1 MCAPLAMAG
10 LQVASSLAQG
20 AADAKSLRRQARAA
34 RDDASAQ
41 AARLNA
47 QAEYTRDRAG
57 RDSATARARAS
68 MTSIDPAS
76 ESVVASLA
84 GQHARSLDPALQDE
98 AAARDALASGDIRAQ
113 TLKRAARNA
122 VYRSLLG
129 SAAPL
134 LNRGGGGN
142 VMSIPL

>member
-41 AARLNA
+41 AARLDA
-47 QAEYTRDRAG
+47 QAEYARDRAD
-57 RDSATARARAS
+57 RDSASARARAS

-84 GQHARSLDPALQDE
+84 GNHARSLDPALQDE
-98 AAARDALASGDIRAQ
+98 AAARDALAGGESRAQ
-113 TLKRAARNA
+113 TLRRASRNA
-122 VYRSLLG
+122 AYRSLLG
-129 SAAPL
+129 SAGAL
-134 LNRGGGGN
+134 VNRGAGGN
-142 VMSIPL
+142 VIAIPL

>member
-1 MCAPLAMAG
+1 MAG

-41 AARLNA
+41 AARFNA
-47 QAEYTRDRAG
+47 QAEYTRDRAE

-68 MTSIDPAS
+68 MTSIDPLS

-84 GQHARSLDPALQDE
+84 DNHARSLDPALQQE
-98 AAARDALASGDIRAQ
+98 AAARDALASGEIQAQ
-113 TLKRAARNA
+113 TLKRASRNA

-129 SAAPL
+129 NAGTL
-134 LNRGGGGN
+134 LNRGVGGN
-142 VMSIPL
+142 VIAIPR